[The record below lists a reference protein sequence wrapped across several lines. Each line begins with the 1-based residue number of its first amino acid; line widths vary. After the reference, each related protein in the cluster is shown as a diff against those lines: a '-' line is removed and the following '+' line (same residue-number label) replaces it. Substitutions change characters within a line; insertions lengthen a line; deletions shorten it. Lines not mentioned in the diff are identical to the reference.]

1 MKVRQCFA
9 AVIVFLVSIVF
20 VEAQAPKG
28 QRVAVFVPGVV
39 SGSPIY
45 EQLVSGARKAVAES
59 AGASIKIVEA
69 GNNQAQWLDTL
80 SALVSSGNYDLVVSS
95 NPSMPE
101 LCAQAAQLAPNVKF
115 FVADAWLTGNKA
127 IHTVLYNQ
135 LDEGYFV
142 GYLAGMLAR
151 GDLPGIPATHK
162 AGMVIAQHYPTMD
175 RMIIPGFEK
184 GLKAADPSAK
194 LEIRVVGNWYDA
206 TKASELAAGLFDSG
220 AVAILPIAGGANRG
234 VIEAAKTKGRYV
246 LHFDDASGYSSAP
259 GIVIGCALLAQD
271 RLVYERVKRL
281 ISEGPGS
288 KLYGTAEVLGA
299 KEGYV
304 DFDTSG
310 EAYRALPQKMRSEL
324 ESEIARIKSGKL
336 VLPVPQF

>member
-1 MKVRQCFA
+1 MKAQRWIASA
-9 AVIVFLVSIVF
+9 AALLAVGFLQ
-20 VEAQAPKG
+20 AQADKG
-28 QRVAVFVPGVV
+28 TRVAVFVPGVV

-45 EQLVSGARKAVAES
+45 EQLVAGAKKAVAES
-59 AGASIKIVEA
+59 PGSTLKIVEA

-80 SALVSSGNYDLVVSS
+80 SALVASGGYDLVVSS

-101 LCAQAAQLAPNVKF
+101 LCAQAAPLAPTVRF
-115 FVADAWLTGNKA
+115 FVADGWLAGNKA

-135 LDEGYFV
+135 LDEGYMV

-151 GDLPGIPATHK
+151 GALPGLPATHK

-184 GLKAADPSAK
+184 GLKAADPGA
-194 LEIRVVGNWYDA
+194 LLDIRVVGNWYDA
-206 TKASELAAGLFDSG
+206 TKASDLAGGLFDAG
-220 AVAILPIAGGANRG
+220 AAAILPIAGGANRG
-234 VIEAAKTKGRYV
+234 VIGAAKSKGRYV
-246 LHFDDASGYSSAP
+246 LYFDDASGYLSAP
-259 GIVIGCALLAQD
+259 GTVVGCAVLAQD

-281 ISEGPGS
+281 IAEGSGS
-288 KLYGTAEVLGA
+288 KLYGTADLLGA

-310 EAYRALPQKMRSEL
+310 EAYRALPQKMRAEL
-324 ESEIARIKSGKL
+324 ESEIARIKSGAL
-336 VLPVPQF
+336 VLTVPQF